1 MKTFKKTFCGIMA
14 AACLAAC
21 NTQKTE
27 LYHKELK
34 TEHKYISHNGE
45 NIIGLP
51 INLDNAIK
59 DLCIITTV
67 EYNRKYD
74 YFTIYAYSTM
84 LESEFCIAD
93 DIKKETMLYMYQ
105 PGARVIRY
113 LMPGVYDYTGEI
125 LISKIRE

>member
-21 NTQKTE
+21 NPQKTQN
-27 LYHKELK
+27 YHKELK
-34 TEHKYISHNGE
+34 TDYKYISHNGE

-51 INLDNAIK
+51 INLNDAIK
-59 DLCIITTV
+59 DICTITRAD
-67 EYNRKYD
+67 YNRQHGY
-74 YFTIYAYSTM
+74 YTIYAFSSV
-84 LESEFCIAD
+84 LNHEFCIAD
-93 DIKKETMLYMYQ
+93 DIKKETFVYMYQ

-113 LMPGVYDYTGEI
+113 LMPGVFDYTGEI